1 MPWTDDVTAAEWEE
15 WTKFAQ
21 KIAKKNEKVP
31 TSLGYEDYA
40 AQAIEKLIQQSE
52 RPDNVQGWLTVTI
65 NRQYIDRFRKILKR
79 GGPSVRELSDEQ
91 WELEMISKA
100 AGGPSAKLIV
110 KDRVSELL
118 SVLSEKEK
126 ELLILSAAGYENNQ
140 IAIYLGYGNGKIVAT
155 RIKQIS
161 AKVTK
166 ALNSN

>member
-1 MPWTDDVTAAEWEE
+1 MPWTDDVTPAEWEE

-21 KIAKKNEKVP
+21 KVAKKNEKVP

-40 AQAIEKLIQQSE
+40 AQAIEKLIQQPV
-52 RPDNVQGWLTVTI
+52 RPDNIQGWLTVTV

-100 AGGPSAKLIV
+100 AGGPSTKLIV
-110 KDRVSELL
+110 KDRVSEVL
-118 SVLSEKEK
+118 SVLTEKEK
-126 ELLILSAAGYENNQ
+126 ELLILSAAGYDNNQ
-140 IAIYLGYGNGKIVAT
+140 IAIYSGYGNGKIVAT

-161 AKVTK
+161 AKVTN
-166 ALNSN
+166 ALQS